1 LNGNF
6 RTRDVQVPG
15 FCGPSVLRIALANPG
30 QMTRAGGAMV
40 LAPGAGLK
48 SPALVTTVHTFH
60 ALAFIE
66 NFSLKELG
74 THYPEAKRAHQHL
87 WYTAAA
93 GGTVFIFSFGV
104 VVFLDLGQAGR
115 EGELLRLRQAPSGI
129 RDAQVITE
137 EFTVR
142 ELDGARTDMKNGC
155 LIVDLLTAERA
166 SMVALTVAQSAAMEY
181 YERIV
186 DQMFADTDQF
196 VVRLEKN
203 GNISVFT
210 AKLQRFIGAA
220 ISTRSEVISVLHLL
234 DKPDVIWDDAG
245 AERIYGEL
253 RSEFDLVDRYQALE
267 LKLRSVQDALSL
279 LTEVA
284 RDRRLVLLE
293 TSVILLIL
301 LEIVLSLL
309 RH

>member
-1 LNGNF
+1 
-6 RTRDVQVPG
+6 
-15 FCGPSVLRIALANPG
+15 
-30 QMTRAGGAMV
+30 MTTA
-40 LAPGAGLK
+40 
-48 SPALVTTVHTFH
+48 HNFH

-66 NFSLKELG
+66 NFSLKELALS
-74 THYPEAKRAHQHL
+74 YPDAKRARQYL
-87 WYTAAA
+87 TYPSAT

-104 VVFLDLGQAGR
+104 VVFLDMGQAGR
-115 EGELLRLRQAPSGI
+115 EGELLRLRKAPNGV

-142 ELDGARTDMKNGC
+142 EVDGTRADMADGC
-155 LIVDLLTAERA
+155 LVVDALTPERA
-166 SMVALTVAQSAAMEY
+166 SMVALTVAQSASMEY

-196 VVRLEKN
+196 VDRLEKT
-203 GNISVFT
+203 GTISIFT
-210 AKLQRFIGAA
+210 ARLQRFIGTA
-220 ISTRSEVISVLHLL
+220 ISTRNEVISVLHLL
-234 DKPDVIWDDAG
+234 DKPDVVWDDAG

-253 RSEFDLVDRYQALE
+253 RAEFDLVDRYQALE
-267 LKLRSVQDALSL
+267 LKLRSVQDALGL

-293 TSVILLIL
+293 ASVIGLIL
-301 LEIVLSLL
+301 LEILLSLF

>member
-1 LNGNF
+1 
-6 RTRDVQVPG
+6 
-15 FCGPSVLRIALANPG
+15 
-30 QMTRAGGAMV
+30 
-40 LAPGAGLK
+40 
-48 SPALVTTVHTFH
+48 VTNAHTFH

-66 NFSLKELG
+66 NFSLKELAL
-74 THYPEAKRAHQHL
+74 HYPEAKRAHQHL
-87 WYTAAA
+87 WYPAAA

-115 EGELLRLRQAPSGI
+115 EGELLRLRQSPMGI
-129 RDAQVITE
+129 RDAQVISE

-142 ELDGARTDMKNGC
+142 EVAEARADMSEGC
-155 LIVDLLTAERA
+155 LVVDALTPERA

-186 DQMFADTDQF
+186 DAMFADTDQF
-196 VVRLEKN
+196 VERLERN

-234 DKPDVIWDDAG
+234 DKPDVVWDDAG
-245 AERIYGEL
+245 AERIYSEL
-253 RSEFDLVDRYQALE
+253 RSEFDLVDRYQSLE

-279 LTEVA
+279 LTDVA

-293 TSVILLIL
+293 ASVIGLIL

-309 RH
+309 HR

>member
-1 LNGNF
+1 
-6 RTRDVQVPG
+6 VQ
-15 FCGPSVLRIALANPG
+15 S
-30 QMTRAGGAMV
+30 
-40 LAPGAGLK
+40 
-48 SPALVTTVHTFH
+48 TVHTFH

-66 NFSLKELG
+66 NFSLKELAA
-74 THYPEAKRAHQHL
+74 HFPEAKRAHQHL
-87 WYTAAA
+87 WYMAAA

-115 EGELLRLRQAPSGI
+115 EGELLRLRQVPNGM
-129 RDAQVITE
+129 RDAQVISE

-142 ELDGARTDMKNGC
+142 ELAGARTDMADGC
-155 LIVDLLTAERA
+155 LVIDELTPERA

-186 DQMFADTDQF
+186 DQMFTDTDQF

-220 ISTRSEVISVLHLL
+220 ISTRNEVISVLHLL
-234 DKPDVIWDDAG
+234 DKPDVVWDDAG

-253 RSEFDLVDRYQALE
+253 RSEFDLVDRYQSLE
-267 LKLRSVQDALSL
+267 LKLRSVQDALGL
-279 LTEVA
+279 LTDVA

-293 TSVILLIL
+293 ASVIALIL
-301 LEIVLSLL
+301 LEIVLSLF
-309 RH
+309 RR